1 MFMRDNVIYQSILHW
16 AGDNVWIVQV
26 FVVVLLVLLFNFV
39 LRLALR
45 RLHTRLKDTD
55 NPWDDALVGA
65 LQRPLNLMVW
75 IIGIAF
81 AAEIV
86 HAETGAAI
94 FMAVGPI
101 RDVGVIASIAWF
113 LQRLVKQVQVNLLK
127 RSKAREQPLDR
138 TTVDAIGKLVS
149 ASIIITTALVVMQ
162 TLGFS
167 ISGVLAFGGI
177 GGIAIGFAAK
187 DLLANFFGGLM
198 IYLDRPFAV
207 GDWIKSPD
215 REIEGTVEY
224 IGWRLTRIRT
234 FDKRPI
240 YIPNGIF
247 SNIAVVNPSRMT
259 HRRINETIGIRYAD
273 IGKMQVI
280 VDEVKTMLQQ
290 HEEIDDSQTLMVNF
304 NSFSASSV
312 DFFIYTFTH
321 TTNWIRFHEIK
332 QDVLLKISNIIT
344 RYGAEIAFP
353 TSTIHVSEPVRL
365 AGTPP
370 AVSPVA
376 AGN

>member
-1 MFMRDNVIYQSILHW
+1 MQDNALYQALIHW
-16 AGDNVWIVQV
+16 AGDNAWIVQV
-26 FVVVLLVLLFNFV
+26 FIVVLLVLLFNFI
-39 LRLALR
+39 LRMALR
-45 RLHTRLKDTD
+45 RLHKKLQVTD
-55 NPWDDALVGA
+55 IPWDDAFVGA

-86 HAETGAAI
+86 HTETGAAI
-94 FMAVGPI
+94 FKAIGPI
-101 RDVGVIASIAWF
+101 RDVGVIACIAWF
-113 LQRLVKQVQVNLLK
+113 LQRLVKQVQINLLK
-127 RSKAREQPLDR
+127 RSKAREHPLDQ

-149 ASIIITTALVVMQ
+149 ASIIITAALVVLQ

-247 SNIAVVNPSRMT
+247 STIAVVNPSRMS

-273 IGKMQVI
+273 IEKMQAI
-280 VDEVKTMLQQ
+280 VDGVKAMLQQ
-290 HEEIDDSQTLMVNF
+290 HEDIDDSQTLMVNF
-304 NSFSASSV
+304 NSFAPSSV

-321 TTNWIRFHEIK
+321 TTHWVRFHEIK
-332 QDVLLKISNIIT
+332 QDVLLKISDIIM
-344 RYGAEIAFP
+344 RHGAEIAFP
-353 TSTIHVSEPVRL
+353 TSTVHVSEPVQL
-365 AGTPP
+365 AGTAP
-370 AVSPVA
+370 AASPVA

>member
-1 MFMRDNVIYQSILHW
+1 MQDNALYQALINW
-16 AGDNVWIVQV
+16 AGDNAWIMQV
-26 FVVVLLVLLFNFV
+26 FVVVFLVLLFNLV

-45 RLHTRLKDTD
+45 RLHGKLQGTD

-65 LQRPLNLMVW
+65 LRRPLNLMVW

-86 HAETGAAI
+86 YAETEATIFRAI
-94 FMAVGPI
+94 GPM
-101 RDVGVIASIAWF
+101 RDVGVIACITWF
-113 LQRLVKQVQVNLLK
+113 LQRLIKQVQINIVK
-127 RSKAREQPLDR
+127 RSKGEEHPLDQ

-149 ASIIITTALVVMQ
+149 ASILITAALVVLQ

-187 DLLANFFGGLM
+187 DLLSNFFGGLM

-207 GDWIKSPD
+207 GDWVRSPD

-224 IGWRLTRIRT
+224 IGWRLTRIRS

-247 SNIAVVNPSRMT
+247 SSIAVVNPSRMS
-259 HRRINETIGIRYAD
+259 HRRINETIGIRYDD
-273 IGKMQVI
+273 IDKMQPI
-280 VDEVKTMLQQ
+280 VDAVKTMLQQ

-304 NSFSASSV
+304 NSFAPSSV

-321 TTNWIRFHEIK
+321 TTNWVRFHEIK
-332 QDVLLKISNIIT
+332 QDVLLKISDIIT
-344 RYGAEIAFP
+344 GHGAEIAFP
-353 TSTIHVSEPVRL
+353 TSTIHVPDPVQL
-365 AGTPP
+365 AGTEPTVNP
-370 AVSPVA
+370 MAT
-376 AGN
+376 GN

>member
-1 MFMRDNVIYQSILHW
+1 MQDNVLYQAVINW
-16 AGDNVWIVQV
+16 AGDNAWIVQV
-26 FVVVLLVLLFNFV
+26 FVVVFLVLLFNLV
-39 LRLALR
+39 LRMALR
-45 RLHTRLKDTD
+45 HLHNKLQSTD
-55 NPWDDALVGA
+55 NPWDDALIDA
-65 LQRPLNLMVW
+65 LRRPLNLMVW

-86 HAETGAAI
+86 YAETQATIFTAI
-94 FMAVGPI
+94 GPM
-101 RDVGVIASIAWF
+101 RDVGVIACLTWF
-113 LQRLVKQVQVNLLK
+113 LQRLVKQVQANLVK
-127 RSKAREQPLDR
+127 RSKDQEHPLDQ

-149 ASIIITTALVVMQ
+149 ASILITAALVVLQ

-187 DLLANFFGGLM
+187 DLLSNFFGGLM

-215 REIEGTVEY
+215 RDIEGTVEY
-224 IGWRLTRIRT
+224 IGWRLTRIRS

-247 SNIAVVNPSRMT
+247 SNIALVNPSRMS

-273 IGKMQVI
+273 IDKMQTI
-280 VDEVKTMLQQ
+280 VDAVKTMLRQ
-290 HEEIDDSQTLMVNF
+290 HEEIDASQTLMVNF
-304 NSFSASSV
+304 NSFAPSSV

-321 TTNWIRFHEIK
+321 TTNWVRFHEIK
-332 QDVLLKISNIIT
+332 QDVLLKISDIIT
-344 RYGAEIAFP
+344 RHGAEIAFP
-353 TSTIHVSEPVRL
+353 TSTIHVPEPVEL
-365 AGTPP
+365 AGTPSV
-370 AVSPVA
+370 VSPMA

>member
-1 MFMRDNVIYQSILHW
+1 MQDNALYQALIDW
-16 AGDNVWIVQV
+16 AGDNAWIIQV
-26 FVVVLLVLLFNFV
+26 FVVVFLVLLFNLV
-39 LRLALR
+39 LRMALR
-45 RLHTRLKDTD
+45 RLQGKLQSTD
-55 NPWDDALVGA
+55 NPWDDAFVGA

-75 IIGIAF
+75 IIGIAY

-86 HAETGAAI
+86 HAETEATI
-94 FMAVGPI
+94 FMAVGSI
-101 RDVGVIASIAWF
+101 REVGVIACITWF
-113 LQRLVKQVQVNLLK
+113 LQRLIKQVQVNLVR
-127 RSKAREQPLDR
+127 RSKGQDHPIDQ

-149 ASIIITTALVVMQ
+149 ASIMITAALVVLQ

-198 IYLDRPFAV
+198 IYLDRPFTV
-207 GDWIKSPD
+207 GDWVRSPD

-224 IGWRLTRIRT
+224 IGWRLTRIRS

-247 SNIAVVNPSRMT
+247 STIAVVNPSRMS
-259 HRRINETIGIRYAD
+259 HRRINETIGIRYDD
-273 IGKMQVI
+273 IGSMQAI
-280 VDEVKTMLQQ
+280 TEAVKTMLRE
-290 HEEIDDSQTLMVNF
+290 HPEIDDSQTLMVNF
-304 NSFSASSV
+304 NSFAPSSV

-321 TTNWIRFHEIK
+321 TTNWVRFHEIK

-344 RYGAEIAFP
+344 EHGAEIAFP
-353 TSTIHVSEPVRL
+353 TSTVHVPDPVQL
-365 AGTPP
+365 AGTPGV
-370 AVSPVA
+370 ASAVA
-376 AGN
+376 AGT